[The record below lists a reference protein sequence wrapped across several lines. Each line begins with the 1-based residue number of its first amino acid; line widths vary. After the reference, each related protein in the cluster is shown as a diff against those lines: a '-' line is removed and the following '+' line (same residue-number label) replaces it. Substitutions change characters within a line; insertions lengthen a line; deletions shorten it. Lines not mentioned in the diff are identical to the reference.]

1 MSAYR
6 VPEPQPLLANRF
18 ERVLP
23 GLFTRVRISEKRVRV
38 DAPDVM
44 ALITFGAALQLL
56 VPVIVLQLLVPVIAH
71 WSWLWAFAFS
81 AAVLFT
87 IRIHLKVT
95 KGKVWLVR
103 TVLGVPW
110 SVRRPMPSAE
120 CVQIDSDDEGDDL
133 VVLVAPD
140 RKDEGRTVCVLSS
153 PWHIVSWLELEEIRK
168 ACSRLLAGDDLST
181 DQESE

>member
-6 VPEPQPLLANRF
+6 APEPQPLLSHRF

-44 ALITFGAALQLL
+44 ALITFGAT
-56 VPVIVLQLLVPVIAH
+56 LQLLVPVIAH

-81 AAVLFT
+81 ASVLFT
-87 IRIHLKVT
+87 LRIHLRVT

-110 SVRRPMPSAE
+110 CVQRPVPSAE
-120 CVQIDSDDEGDDL
+120 CIQIDWDLEGEDL
-133 VVLVAPD
+133 VVLVAPQ
-140 RKDEGRTVCVLSS
+140 RADEGRTVCVLSS

-168 ACSRLLAGDDLST
+168 ACSRLLAGDDLVA
-181 DQESE
+181 

>member
-44 ALITFGAALQLL
+44 ALITFGM
-56 VPVIVLQLLVPVIAH
+56 VLQLFVPVIAH

-81 AAVLFT
+81 TSLLFT
-87 IRIHLKVT
+87 LRIHLRVT
-95 KGKVWLVR
+95 KGEIWLVR
-103 TVLGVPW
+103 TLLGVPW
-110 SVRRPMPSAE
+110 SARRPTPSAD
-120 CVQIDSDDEGDDL
+120 CVQMEGDWDCEGDDL
-133 VVLVAPD
+133 VVLVAP
-140 RKDEGRTVCVLSS
+140 ERTVCVLGSN
-153 PWHIVSWLELEEIRK
+153 WHGVSWLELEEIRK
-168 ACSRLLAGDDLST
+168 ACSRLLG
-181 DQESE
+181 